1 MFRIGGIAYSP
12 DHILAMLD
20 PGSPHRCA
28 DRSGANDSNT
38 HEYLLVLHENQPSVF
53 NARSK
58 TRRQKKWPWRQE
70 PGVATPPPLSAHGDQ
85 AISAK
90 RRGAA
95 TLSGIHM
102 LAHGDWIGW
111 LTMQSGCEPVSAP
124 NSLLTGKLTV
134 NFAKSGPPSRF
145 LCLII
150 ARVQELTVEFPTQRN
165 REFRVSGN
173 VFRGTGNF
181 NRGSSETG
189 QPQTLGGAAS
199 KLVHCLPPRSDV
211 RFRGQSGHC

>member
-1 MFRIGGIAYSP
+1 MALETGA
-12 DHILAMLD
+12 
-20 PGSPHRCA
+20 
-28 DRSGANDSNT
+28 RSGHS
-38 HEYLLVLHENQPSVF
+38 
-53 NARSK
+53 
-58 TRRQKKWPWRQE
+58 
-70 PGVATPPPLSAHGDQ
+70 
-85 AISAK
+85 
-90 RRGAA
+90 AA
-95 TLSGIHM
+95 TFRAWRPSHICETPRCRDVERYPYVSSWRLDW
-102 LAHGDWIGW
+102 LADDAV
-111 LTMQSGCEPVSAP
+111 SCEPVSAP

-199 KLVHCLPPRSDV
+199 KLVHFLPPRSDV